1 MADAT
6 YRTAWEARTPPFGIQ
21 DLLRLAIWGTFAAA
35 ALALAVVSISSGTGL
50 RQSEAAQPTPQAAAK
65 AAADAAQ
72 AERLTEA
79 VNALTADRQQ
89 ILARLGA
96 LERGLNDVT
105 GSIKKEAKPPAPPET
120 AAVSP
125 PPAPAASEAGVA
137 PDFASRLEASALAA
151 PRATAAAETAAVEL
165 GIDVGGATN
174 FEGLRTLWSSTK
186 HHLPALPGELYPVVA
201 VKENSRGGAELRLII
216 GPMANPELAAELCS
230 KLATAH
236 HSCQPA
242 AFQGQRL
249 SLIEP
254 LPKAHPVADPPP
266 PPHHPAPGP
275 RQP

>member
-6 YRTAWEARTPPFGIQ
+6 YRTTWEARTPPFGIQ

-35 ALALAVVSISSGTGL
+35 ALALAVVSISSSGGF
-50 RQSEAAQPTPQAAAK
+50 RRSAAAQPTPQAAAK
-65 AAADAAQ
+65 TAADAAE
-72 AERLTEA
+72 AKRLVQA
-79 VNALTADRQQ
+79 VNALTADREQ
-89 ILARLGA
+89 ILARLSA

-105 GSIKKEAKPPAPPET
+105 GSIKKEAKPPASPDS

-125 PPAPAASEAGVA
+125 PPAPAASEAEAGPDSVNRSQTLTAA
-137 PDFASRLEASALAA
+137 P
-151 PRATAAAETAAVEL
+151 PRATAATETAAVEL
-165 GIDVGGATN
+165 GIDVGGAIS

-186 HHLPALPGELYPVVA
+186 HHLPALSEELYPVVA

-216 GPMANPELAAELCS
+216 GPMANPELATELCG
-230 KLATAH
+230 KLAAAH
-236 HSCQPA
+236 HSCQAA

-254 LPKAHPVADPPP
+254 LPKAHPAADP